1 MKKVL
6 VLMFALLLLLPTLT
20 MADAIVEPENSFY
33 RTHQN
38 ECEHRTGRVYL
49 INGPDGSQSIYTAP
63 GGTVSKTVE
72 NGTGFYCQ
80 WFYTDAQGNVWGFA
94 EAFDAWVPMGY
105 TLVQYDFI
113 AFEEEHRDAIT
124 DNKEQIA
131 VESEPAY
138 LYPYPGG
145 PNPFEFDGLKGC
157 VPAQCYT
164 DENGRLWGFIPYI
177 YGLRNYWVCLS
188 APGSKALTEAEKAP
202 VPSGFE
208 IPEELPSASK
218 TGVIAYAMGGVALA
232 TLIVILVLFRRKKR
246 VR

>member
-20 MADAIVEPENSFY
+20 MADAIVEPVNSFY
-33 RTHQN
+33 RTHQD
-38 ECEHRTGRVYL
+38 ECQHMEGRIYL
-49 INGPDGSQSIYTAP
+49 VNGPDGSLDLYTAP
-63 GGTVSKTVE
+63 GGTVSMTLE

-80 WFYTDAQGNVWGFA
+80 WMYTDQDGSVWGFSVS
-94 EAFDAWVPMGY
+94 FDAWVPMGY
-105 TLVQYDFI
+105 TLVQYDHI
-113 AFEEEHRDAIT
+113 AFEAEHRDDIT
-124 DNKEQIA
+124 DNKEKIA
-131 VESEPAY
+131 VESEPAF

-145 PNPFEFDGLKGC
+145 PYPFELGDIRGT
-157 VPAQCYT
+157 VPSQCYT
-164 DENGRLWGFIPYI
+164 DGQGRLWGFIPYI

-188 APGSKALTEAEKAP
+188 EPGNKALTEAEKDP

-208 IPEELPSASK
+208 IPKELPSTSK
-218 TGVIAYAMGGVALA
+218 TGVIAYAVGGVALA